1 MGYNL
6 QAARKAGVPDAEI
19 AAYLGEK
26 YGYDTAAAS
35 SAGVPS
41 SEIIAY
47 LISPAAAK
55 KRAAREK
62 AAEDDQSILRSVADS
77 PLIIAESAISS
88 AASIVDLFGADNA
101 VSDTMKDMASWV
113 SSFRSA
119 QSKKD
124 AAEQRRLFKEAEDKG
139 IWENF
144 KAATKS
150 IGVAPLDTLSMV
162 VGSAAPYVASILGGS
177 VVAGG
182 TAIAGGVGV
191 VKGSIYDATEEAL
204 LKAGVNEKSA
214 AEAAAEAQSYGGEN
228 LDMIALGG
236 VIGGIANRLGVPRV
250 LAKTLG
256 IQTTKEI
263 AAKAAAKEVARAAGK
278 EVTKKSVLKEG
289 AKEFAVEGLTEATQA
304 GQGQFSQNLALQ
316 RQGFDVPLSRGVAGQ
331 AAFEGLAGGIL
342 GGSLGVHNVRVEN
355 KTLKRVKQRDA
366 DGVDKAEEAIVLPP
380 SDEEKIREAFKDDP
394 TPDRANEARRF
405 RSLYSGVPIAD
416 AIAQGKALPDPNAPA
431 AADLATVGD
440 TVPDAGGTAAAVNPA
455 GSLNGFRRTGES
467 NTVGGT
473 EPAAAPS
480 DVTAGGVAAP
490 SPLVPRGEAGTRAAN
505 DTLAVDDAEAATG
518 VTLEPAKKERVAAG
532 FLANPE
538 IAADPAMAQEVVR
551 TAAALPLVNPLLDE
565 TPADVGIESSP
576 IEPLNTREGV
586 SLPDS
591 QPTARLNKE
600 TADISSL
607 RTVAERKA
615 AYKPLV
621 AAEVARRELDLKTP
635 EIQKLV
641 NQTTDR
647 LARATDP
654 LVDPAE
660 AVDVVAK
667 ERGLNTIPKTTAPM
681 PEISPVDAD
690 PDQESFQQ
698 YKRGEI
704 QYGDMTTGAVERLKV
719 ARDAENYAAVLAD
732 EPNITREEYEQRKT
746 GGMGLFRDMMEGK
759 VNQDGSLAPVEEAPA
774 PAPVEEAPAP
784 APVEEAPAPAP
795 VEEAPAPAPV
805 AIEDVQVDSTSTPV
819 AMEEAPAPAPVEEIS
834 PEAEAELA
842 ALPFSEQA
850 ALVNDSIQNTSGINQ
865 EYKYHYL
872 PKDTQPYRLL
882 QMNDGRKNTVALKD
896 GTLAGLMR
904 QIAGVEAN
912 TVGKIKKAN
921 ATEHKA
927 NAKFKETGERAVLLA
942 DQIEPGVAPEIT
954 PFMRDMQN
962 LYGNL
967 AGLVES
973 GKINPSQFAKIKN
986 AIEEANALPEEAQT
1000 KEAFNKVVVKAGVQQ
1015 KLMDAGLAFR
1025 GLDETSKTPT
1035 SPLHMNR
1042 NEPVSENL
1050 RDLLWTAQ
1058 FQVDALEKA
1067 GKLRTR
1073 TGSKPAIPITV
1084 DVLKDL
1090 VLPITRNWKSRL
1102 EPKFY
1107 ETFAD
1112 LPADIQTIVDDMGA
1126 ADTIQGMAID
1136 NALYFVA
1143 ENIAS
1148 EAEAKAVLFHE
1159 ALGHVGLRAKF
1170 ETKMDKVLEDIY
1182 DTNPNVRAQA
1192 DAWAAAHPDEYVDF
1206 KDRGNEKALSV
1217 EEVLSGMQEQ
1227 GGPIVGPMAKIAAVV
1242 RQFGRMLSRAFKRIV
1257 PYTDADVRA
1266 ILASAAKE
1274 ITGSKGVVARNSPE
1288 GRAALKAQASNNKV
1302 SAKAEASHFG
1312 TNQRSFKEL
1321 TDSIWEAVADGHAWE
1336 SWKGSVSKLLPSLRG
1351 KHFDTMLNALPT
1363 DAIIDWHDD
1372 LFIKAQKLAPRTVTA
1387 LRSMA
1392 RIIPKMT
1399 SFRSALAD
1407 ATGRLADEL
1416 GDFVRVYGVKELSDA
1431 QHGSRVGAVDP
1442 ETFGSK
1448 TLEEVYATDPVVQ
1461 DQTRM
1466 MNATAN
1472 KAAKGAH
1479 KGKITIRKKQIEP
1492 VYNAWKELGRQAG
1505 GQKLYAKMRQY
1516 YKDMNALE
1524 RTLRNQ
1530 KIKNMGLDPASE
1542 AKLLDTIRLEQE
1554 EAFGETDEHDTAS
1567 SLYPKVYFPLMRHGD
1582 YYLSIKNPEMLGGRQ
1597 FFLSDSPGQRDDIMR
1612 DHAKFVG
1619 KTVAELQADPD
1630 YFSTGDL
1637 AEMNN
1642 DFEESSKMLRDQFEI
1657 IDQLTAVNNSKYDI
1671 SKHGSPAAAL
1681 EAMKQDLKDDLYQ
1694 TYLRTRPE
1702 ASLRKRFIH
1711 AKAVTG
1717 YSNDLMRTLIV
1728 QGNQY
1733 SSQLAKLKF
1742 GKEIQAGID
1751 ASYEALEGMP
1761 QKDTDKL
1768 QPMIKQVA
1776 DMAMQILN
1784 PPKRGAFASAMSQ
1797 ASFIWFLTAPA
1808 TAAVQLTVIPMR
1820 VLPRLTAEY
1829 GEVKGWK
1836 ALTKFSA
1843 AFKIKGGDHLISLEG
1858 SAFLKDHPIL
1868 AMAFKTLRDERETFG
1883 ALVTEV
1889 LRNDEAPLNAQ
1900 KNAYT
1905 LGIKVVGA
1913 AISAT
1918 ERMSRE
1924 VAGMA
1929 TFELEYARLG
1939 KTQPELSPDARF
1951 ELAIDVAADTVNRTV
1966 GNYSEFNKPAVFKG
1980 DTGRLLF
1987 QFKTFS
1993 AITTHFFISTAR
2005 RMLLGL
2011 VGKGVSKAD
2020 TVAAWREMTGVL
2032 AMGAIM
2038 FNGITG
2044 LPLFS
2049 VAMWIIDLASEMY
2062 DDDDDDEEMRKQSPY
2077 GANSAE
2083 YRFRYEW
2090 LPEMLGQ
2097 KVTDGAES
2105 TTLVDM
2111 ILNGALSELTD
2122 ANVASRTSYN
2132 DLWFRDNS
2140 YATDSTAQTWFSNLI
2155 GNVPILSLIDKAGRA
2170 KDELDKDEFGRAAEA
2185 IMPAFARTSIT
2196 AARFSSEGAKSR
2208 AGDTIFSKHQLS
2220 GANIAIQVLGFP
2232 PARLSQVQEER
2243 MERDKLAG
2251 EAKQERTAL
2260 LHKLNLTR
2268 VSYPVD
2274 REKVDGI
2281 LQKMEEHNK
2290 KWPAP
2295 DLMISR
2301 ETINKSFD
2309 TSMKGKELQ
2318 FGGDTFTKKDAAR
2331 ELPGAM
2337 QARGK

>member
-1 MGYNL
+1 
-6 QAARKAGVPDAEI
+6 
-19 AAYLGEK
+19 
-26 YGYDTAAAS
+26 
-35 SAGVPS
+35 
-41 SEIIAY
+41 
-47 LISPAAAK
+47 
-55 KRAAREK
+55 
-62 AAEDDQSILRSVADS
+62 
-77 PLIIAESAISS
+77 
-88 AASIVDLFGADNA
+88 
-101 VSDTMKDMASWV
+101 
-113 SSFRSA
+113 
-119 QSKKD
+119 
-124 AAEQRRLFKEAEDKG
+124 
-139 IWENF
+139 
-144 KAATKS
+144 
-150 IGVAPLDTLSMV
+150 
-162 VGSAAPYVASILGGS
+162 
-177 VVAGG
+177 
-182 TAIAGGVGV
+182 
-191 VKGSIYDATEEAL
+191 
-204 LKAGVNEKSA
+204 
-214 AEAAAEAQSYGGEN
+214 
-228 LDMIALGG
+228 
-236 VIGGIANRLGVPRV
+236 
-250 LAKTLG
+250 
-256 IQTTKEI
+256 
-263 AAKAAAKEVARAAGK
+263 
-278 EVTKKSVLKEG
+278 
-289 AKEFAVEGLTEATQA
+289 
-304 GQGQFSQNLALQ
+304 
-316 RQGFDVPLSRGVAGQ
+316 
-331 AAFEGLAGGIL
+331 
-342 GGSLGVHNVRVEN
+342 VEN

-366 DGVDKAEEAIVLPP
+366 FALLDP

-635 EIQKLV
+635 EVQKLV

-681 PEISPVDAD
+681 PEIAPAPIAEV
-690 PDQESFQQ
+690 
-698 YKRGEI
+698 
-704 QYGDMTTGAVERLKV
+704 V
-719 ARDAENYAAVLAD
+719 A
-732 EPNITREEYEQRKT
+732 PIT
-746 GGMGLFRDMMEGK
+746 
-759 VNQDGSLAPVEEAPA
+759 EAPA
-774 PAPVEEAPAP
+774 PIAPPVIEDIAPSTAVENTPIEAASIENPETPNLTEQAVPLGEPSISEVSQNSQNSPAYEEAPT
-784 APVEEAPAPAP
+784 
-795 VEEAPAPAPV
+795 PV

-986 AIEEANALPEEAQT
+986 AIEEANALPKEAQT

-1073 TGSKPAIPITV
+1073 TGSKPATPITV
-1084 DVLKDL
+1084 DTLKDFI
-1090 VLPITRNWKSRL
+1090 LPITRNWKSRL

-1136 NALYFVA
+1136 NTLYFVA

-1206 KDRGNEKALSV
+1206 KDRDNEKALSV

-1242 RQFGRMLSRAFKRIV
+1242 RQFGRMLSKAFKRIV

-1742 GKEIQAGID
+1742 GKDIQAGID

-1808 TAAVQLTVIPMR
+1808 TAAIQLTTIPMR

-1843 AFKIKGGDHLISLEG
+1843 AFKIEGGDHLISLEG

-1905 LGIKVVGA
+1905 LGIKVVGS

-1993 AITTHFFISTAR
+1993 AITTHFFVSTAR

-2122 ANVASRTSYN
+2122 VNVASRTSYN

-2170 KDELDKDEFGRAAEA
+2170 KDEFGKDEFGRAAEA
-2185 IMPAFARTSIT
+2185 IMPAFARTSVT
-2196 AARFSSEGAKSR
+2196 AARLSSEGAKSR

-2220 GANIAIQVLGFP
+2220 GANIAAQVLGFP
-2232 PARLSQVQEER
+2232 PTRLSQVQEER
-2243 MERDKLAG
+2243 MERDNLAG
-2251 EAKQERTAL
+2251 EAKQERTGL
-2260 LHKLNLTR
+2260 LRKLNLTR

-2309 TSMKGKELQ
+2309 TFMKGKELQ

-2331 ELPGAM
+2331 GLPGAM